1 MAGGRNRLRN
11 RGRGTSY
18 GSTFLGQTDP
28 SAASTSAFDNVPD
41 SQIPSV
47 PYVRP
52 QAVDHV
58 APYIPQYDDA
68 AYFTYEE
75 PRHDPQPHDPQ
86 PHDQQPPHQQP
97 HPPHQ
102 APAAPGL
109 HPDLLLIPHLLIR
122 IPGIG
127 SVNDVPRARVEYAAR
142 TWQTLRSTFAVSD
155 PTPEEQADLHRRAK
169 QRSSELLDEI
179 NLNS

>member
-1 MAGGRNRLRN
+1 MAGDRNRLRN

-18 GSTFLGQTDP
+18 GSTFLDQTDP
-28 SAASTSAFDNVPD
+28 SAASTSRTPDNVPD
-41 SQIPSV
+41 SQIPSI
-47 PYVRP
+47 P

-75 PRHDPQPHDPQ
+75 PRHDQQPHDPQ
-86 PHDQQPPHQQP
+86 THDQQPAAYQP
-97 HPPHQ
+97 AAYQPPHQ

-109 HPDLLLIPHLLIR
+109 HPDLLVAPKKRGR

-142 TWQTLRSTFAVSD
+142 TWQTLRSNFAVSD
-155 PTPEEQADLHRRAK
+155 PTPEEQADLHRRAE
-169 QRSSELLDEI
+169 QRSSELLDDI